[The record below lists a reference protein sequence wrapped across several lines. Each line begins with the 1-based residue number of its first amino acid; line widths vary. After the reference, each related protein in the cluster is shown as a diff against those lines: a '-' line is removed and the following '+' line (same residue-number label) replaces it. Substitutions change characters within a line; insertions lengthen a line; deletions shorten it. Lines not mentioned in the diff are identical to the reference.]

1 MSKYQRLL
9 LIAPSEMRR
18 TPAFGRAAALAGA
31 KNAALHIVA
40 FDYVEAI
47 ATAGLFDQKAMEMAR
62 DGYLQRHRQWLEEE
76 AALQRSK
83 GLTVTT
89 EVLWVQ
95 RPYEEILLHV
105 KEMPADML
113 IKDAHQEPALKRAF
127 ITPLDWQLLRDCP
140 VPLHLVTDTR
150 HPLPRKIVAAVDPF
164 RPEEQLQDLND
175 QIILTA
181 LQLATQCDA
190 ELHLL
195 HAYDLSSM
203 LVAEMGMSGGTM
215 PLSRGLSEELRD
227 AQKQAFTV
235 LADRHG
241 VSEECRHFLMGSP
254 IQVLTE
260 FAASSL
266 ADVMVMGTVHR
277 RGLNKLLGSTA
288 EHILYRVPCSILAI
302 KPESAGKA

>member
-18 TPAFGRAAALAGA
+18 TPAFGRAAALASA
-31 KNAALHIVA
+31 KGAALHIVA
-40 FDYVEAI
+40 FDYIETI
-47 ATAGLFDQKAMEMAR
+47 AMAGLLNQKLMDEVR
-62 DGYLQRHRQWLEEE
+62 EGYLQRHRLWLEEE
-76 AALQRSK
+76 AELQRSR

-95 RPYEEILLHV
+95 QPYEEILLHL
-105 KEMPADML
+105 KEMQADML
-113 IKDAHQEPALKRAF
+113 IKDAHVESVLKRAF
-127 ITPLDWQLLRDCP
+127 VTPLDWQLLRECP
-140 VPLHLVTDTR
+140 TPLHLVIDAR

-164 RPEEQLQDLND
+164 RPDEQIKDLND
-175 QIILTA
+175 QIILAA
-181 LQLATQCDA
+181 LKLATQCNA

-203 LVAEMGMSGGTM
+203 FAAEMGMGWGTK

-227 AQKQAFTV
+227 AQEQAFTV

-241 VSEECRHFLMGSP
+241 VPEECRHFLLGAP
-254 IQVLTE
+254 IKVISE

-266 ADVMVMGTVHR
+266 ADIIVIGTVHR
-277 RGLNKLLGSTA
+277 QGLQKLLGSTA

-302 KPESAGKA
+302 KPENTVDS